1 MSEERT
7 RALFRE
13 AQAAYRTE
21 VSDLLLAA
29 LAEAFREWTGERR
42 LLVNLEGHGREEIVG
57 DVNVARTVGWFTT
70 IYPVLLE
77 APAERPAERDAGSVI
92 KSVKEQLR
100 GIPNKGINYGVLRY
114 LGEKREERE
123 GMPQAEVSFNYLGRL
138 EEGMGEWEM
147 LRLTSERCGGVRGER
162 NERRYLLDVVVSVI
176 EGRLRVEWEYN
187 ERIHRAETIERL
199 AGLYLVAL
207 ERLIDHCL
215 GEEAGGFTPSDF
227 PDAELSQTDL
237 DDLIAILSDEPE
249 KY

>member
-1 MSEERT
+1 LSEERT
-7 RALFRE
+7 RALVRE
-13 AQAAYRTE
+13 AHVAYRTE
-21 VSDLLLAA
+21 ASDLLLAA

-42 LLVNLEGHGREEIVG
+42 LLVDLEGHGREEIVG
-57 DVNVARTVGWFTT
+57 DVNVTRTVGWFTT

-77 APAERPAERDAGSVI
+77 APAERDAGNAI

-138 EEGMGEWEM
+138 EEGMVEGEM

-162 NERRYLLDVVVSVI
+162 NERRYLLDAVVSVI